1 MPVNGSPINFSLR
14 LTLYCRPRVGG
25 ENGAVMICQICRR
38 LVGSMRRLAPVVPV
52 VALAFA
58 LAGCT
63 TTQPREKSAS
73 LGTAA
78 APRAEGDGRSAQAWS
93 ERYRTNPS
101 DPDTAINYAQA
112 LHVNDQG
119 VQAIAVL
126 EQASAQNPKHSRVL
140 DAYGRALADAGN
152 YEQALDAFERAQAGG
167 QPDWRI
173 LSVQGAAL
181 DQMGRHEEA
190 QRYYGTALRIAPD
203 EPSVLSNLGL
213 SYALSKDL
221 VRAEA
226 TLRRAAGQP
235 RVDPRV
241 RRNLALVVGL
251 QGRFSEAEGIARSG
265 LPSDKAAGNVA
276 YLRQMLAQ
284 QNGWKQSGTATQPA
298 VRAAGG

>member
-1 MPVNGSPINFSLR
+1 MDCRIYSR
-14 LTLYCRPRVGG
+14 LF
-25 ENGAVMICQICRR
+25 
-38 LVGSMRRLAPVVPV
+38 GSMRRLAPVLLA

-63 TTQPREKSAS
+63 TTQPREKAAS
-73 LGTAA
+73 PGAPA
-78 APRAEGDGRSAQAWS
+78 APRADADGRSAQAWS

-112 LHVNDQG
+112 LHVNGQH

-126 EQASAQNPKHSRVL
+126 EQAAVQNPKHSRVL
-140 DAYGRALADAGN
+140 GTYGRALADAGN
-152 YEQALDAFERAQAGG
+152 YEQALDAFERAHAVG

-235 RVDPRV
+235 RVDSGV

-251 QGRFSEAEGIARSG
+251 QGRVTEAEGIARAG
-265 LPSDKAAGNVA
+265 LPSDKAAANVA
-276 YLRQMLAQ
+276 YLRQMLSQ
-284 QNGWKQSGTATQPA
+284 QNALRVGVQPK
-298 VRAAGG
+298 RSPSRPES